1 MLTAEASKLTAEAS
15 KLTAEASKLTAEASK
30 LTAEASKLTVE
41 ASKLTAET
49 SRMTAETSRMT
60 AETSRMTAEAS
71 TTEARDGRGKAMA
84 SVLYQSIETLSK
96 DKGID
101 PEIVVGAVEDAIAL
115 ATRKYYKTTES
126 MRAEMDRETG
136 EIRAYVFKTVV
147 ETPEQVEDET
157 NQISLEKARE
167 MAPEVE
173 VGGELRFYKDTTPLG
188 RIAAQMAKQV
198 IFQKVREAE
207 RDTVF
212 NEYNHRAGEVLNA
225 TVKRLE
231 PMDTIFDLGKAEARM
246 PKREQSRLEQ
256 FAVGER
262 VRVVLLRVDR
272 AAKGPQVIVSRAA
285 PGLVSSL
292 FQSEVPEIY
301 DGTVTIRAIAR
312 EAGERTK
319 IAVMSRDK
327 DVDPVGACV
336 GMKGMRVQSIIRELR
351 GEKID
356 IIEYSEE
363 ITTFAE
369 KALQP
374 AKVSRV
380 SITDLGEKQIEV
392 IVDDTQLSLAIG
404 KKGQNVRLAA
414 KLLQWK
420 IDIKSEEEKRQEVE
434 QQMTAMSGGPT
445 TPIEQVT
452 ELGEQILE
460 KLIAAGITTIEELA
474 DMTPEQLEEVPGIGE
489 KTVEKISTAV
499 RHYFGQYEEGE
510 ERPAVAAIAAASEI
524 EGDAAEASA
533 DAEVSHPDHARDVEA
548 SLGSEASTEDNII
561 AAEEST
567 GEAEES
573 MLSEKLSGTTEERLA
588 EEAAEFGEAQE
599 LNGVSTD
606 DLIAAEDRASMS
618 DANDDADAREEKIEL
633 ENDEV
638 DNLAVQANEVSDEGI
653 DTDGHDRG

>member
-1 MLTAEASKLTAEAS
+1 
-15 KLTAEASKLTAEASK
+15 
-30 LTAEASKLTVE
+30 
-41 ASKLTAET
+41 
-49 SRMTAETSRMT
+49 
-60 AETSRMTAEAS
+60 
-71 TTEARDGRGKAMA
+71 MA
-84 SVLYQSIETLSK
+84 SVLYQSIETLSR
-96 DKGID
+96 DKGIE
-101 PEIVVGAVEDAIAL
+101 PEVVVGAVEDAIAL
-115 ATRKYYKTTES
+115 ATRKYYKTQEN
-126 MRAEMDRETG
+126 MRAEMDKESG

-147 ETPEQVEDET
+147 EGPEQVEDEI
-157 NQISLEKARE
+157 NQLTLEQARAL
-167 MAPEVE
+167 APEVE
-173 VGGELRFYKDTTPLG
+173 VGGELRFYKDTSPLG

-212 NEYNHRAGEVLNA
+212 LEYNHRAGEVLNA

-231 PMDTIFDLGKAEARM
+231 PMDVIFDLGKAEARM

-285 PGLVSSL
+285 PTLVSNL

-301 DGTVTIRAIAR
+301 DGTVSIRAIAR

-319 IAVMSRDK
+319 IAVQSRDK

-356 IIEYSEE
+356 IIEFSEE

-374 AKVSRV
+374 AKVSKV
-380 SITDLGEKQIEV
+380 SIVDLNDKQLEV

-414 KLLQWK
+414 KLLGWK

-434 QQMTAMSGGPT
+434 QQMQAMGGGPT

-452 ELGEQILE
+452 ELGEGILE
-460 KLIAAGITTIEELA
+460 KLIAAGVTTVEALA
-474 DMTPEQLEEVPGIGE
+474 DMTPEQLEEIPGIGE
-489 KTVEKISTAV
+489 KTLEKISVAV

-510 ERPAVAAIAAASEI
+510 ERPVVAVAEPAETAEKAALEGSET
-524 EGDAAEASA
+524 ESGDKTPEEILVAEASSA
-533 DAEVSHPDHARDVEA
+533 GKVAEVRDR
-548 SLGSEASTEDNII
+548 S
-561 AAEEST
+561 AEEIA
-567 GEAEES
+567 EAEDEES
-573 MLSEKLSGTTEERLA
+573 
-588 EEAAEFGEAQE
+588 
-599 LNGVSTD
+599 D
-606 DLIAAEDRASMS
+606 S
-618 DANDDADAREEKIEL
+618 DALSDADAREEKIEL
-633 ENDEV
+633 ENDTV
-638 DNLAVQANEVSDEGI
+638 DTLVDESQEVSDEGV
-653 DTDGHDRG
+653 DTDEHERGE

>member
-1 MLTAEASKLTAEAS
+1 
-15 KLTAEASKLTAEASK
+15 
-30 LTAEASKLTVE
+30 
-41 ASKLTAET
+41 
-49 SRMTAETSRMT
+49 
-60 AETSRMTAEAS
+60 
-71 TTEARDGRGKAMA
+71 MA
-84 SVLYQSIETLSK
+84 SVLYQSIETLSR
-96 DKGID
+96 DKGIE
-101 PEIVVGAVEDAIAL
+101 PAIVIGAVEDAIAL
-115 ATRKYYKTTES
+115 ATRKYYKTTEN
-126 MRAEMDRETG
+126 MRAEMDKETG

-147 ETPEQVEDET
+147 ERPEEVEDDV
-157 NQISLEKARE
+157 NQITLDQARE
-167 MAPEVE
+167 LAPEVE
-173 VGGELRFYKDTTPLG
+173 IGGELRFYKDTSPLG

-212 NEYNHRAGEVLNA
+212 NEYNHRAGEVLTA

-231 PMDTIFDLGKAEARM
+231 PMDVIFDLGKAEARM

-256 FAVGER
+256 FSVGER

-285 PGLVSSL
+285 PTLVSNL

-380 SITDLGEKQIEV
+380 SITDLADKQIEV

-434 QQMTAMSGGPT
+434 QQMQSMTGGPT
-445 TPIEQVT
+445 TPIEQVVD
-452 ELGEQILE
+452 LGEQILE
-460 KLIAAGITTIEELA
+460 KLIAAGITTVEELA

-489 KTVEKISTAV
+489 KTVEKISSAV

-510 ERPAVAAIAAASEI
+510 DRPAGIAAAAADEVPVAG
-524 EGDAAEASA
+524 EGMAETPAGDKAGGEAGVDETNAALPGGVATFADTSAS
-533 DAEVSHPDHARDVEA
+533 DEETEVSSMAKTP
-548 SLGSEASTEDNII
+548 
-561 AAEEST
+561 EEI
-567 GEAEES
+567 
-573 MLSEKLSGTTEERLA
+573 LA
-588 EEAAEFGEAQE
+588 EDAEFGEAQE
-599 LNGVSTD
+599 LNGISTEE
-606 DLIAAEDRASMS
+606 IADQEERESMS
-618 DANDDADAREEKIEL
+618 DAFSDADRRAEQIEL
-633 ENDEV
+633 RNDTMDTLVAES
-638 DNLAVQANEVSDEGI
+638 QEVSDEGI
-653 DTDGHDRG
+653 DNDGHDRG

>member
-1 MLTAEASKLTAEAS
+1 
-15 KLTAEASKLTAEASK
+15 
-30 LTAEASKLTVE
+30 
-41 ASKLTAET
+41 
-49 SRMTAETSRMT
+49 
-60 AETSRMTAEAS
+60 
-71 TTEARDGRGKAMA
+71 MA
-84 SVLYQSIETLSK
+84 SLLYQSIEALSRE
-96 DKGID
+96 KGIE
-101 PEIVVGAVEDAIAL
+101 PEVVVSAIEDAIAL
-115 ATRKYYKTTES
+115 ATRKYYKTQET
-126 MRAEMDRETG
+126 MRAEMDKESG

-147 ETPEQVEDET
+147 ETPEQVEDEI
-157 NQISLEKARE
+157 NQMTLESARE
-167 MAPEVE
+167 LAPEVE
-173 VGGELRFYKDTTPLG
+173 VGGELRFYKDTSPLG

-212 NEYNHRAGEVLNA
+212 NEYNHRANEVMNA
-225 TVKRLE
+225 IVKRLE
-231 PMDTIFDLGKAEARM
+231 PMDVIFDLGKAEARM

-256 FAVGER
+256 FSVGER

-285 PGLVSSL
+285 PQLVQNL

-301 DGTVTIRAIAR
+301 DGTVSIKAIAR

-319 IAVMSRDK
+319 IAVQSRDK

-356 IIEYSEE
+356 IIEYSDE

-380 SITDLGEKQIEV
+380 SITDLAEKQIEV

-434 QQMTAMSGGPT
+434 QQMQAMAGGPT
-445 TPIEQVT
+445 TPIESVT
-452 ELGEQILE
+452 ELGETILE
-460 KLIAAGITTIEELA
+460 KLIAAGLTTVEAVADMTAEELA
-474 DMTPEQLEEVPGIGE
+474 EVPGIGE
-489 KTVEKISTAV
+489 KTIEKISVAV

-510 ERPAVAAIAAASEI
+510 ARPEPV
-524 EGDAAEASA
+524 ASA
-533 DAEVSHPDHARDVEA
+533 EVASTSVEQ
-548 SLGSEASTEDNII
+548 SLMESNPGDQSSEAGDKITGGDTQDEDINEEISSMQKTPEELLAAQRGLSDGPEEVDTISTEDI
-561 AAEEST
+561 AAMEEAQSLNDGYTDADRREERIEMDNDTIDSLVDQTQEST
-567 GEAEES
+567 GE
-573 MLSEKLSGTTEERLA
+573 G
-588 EEAAEFGEAQE
+588 
-599 LNGVSTD
+599 
-606 DLIAAEDRASMS
+606 I
-618 DANDDADAREEKIEL
+618 NDDPSGNSRA
-633 ENDEV
+633 
-638 DNLAVQANEVSDEGI
+638 
-653 DTDGHDRG
+653 

>member
-1 MLTAEASKLTAEAS
+1 
-15 KLTAEASKLTAEASK
+15 
-30 LTAEASKLTVE
+30 
-41 ASKLTAET
+41 
-49 SRMTAETSRMT
+49 
-60 AETSRMTAEAS
+60 
-71 TTEARDGRGKAMA
+71 MA
-84 SVLYQSIETLSK
+84 SVLYQSIETLSR
-96 DKGID
+96 DKGIE
-101 PEIVVGAVEDAIAL
+101 PGVVVGAVEDAIAL
-115 ATRKYYKTTES
+115 ATRKYYKTQEN

-147 ETPEQVEDET
+147 EGPEQVEDEI
-157 NQISLEKARE
+157 NQMTLEAARE
-167 MAPEVE
+167 LAPEVE
-173 VGGELRFYKDTTPLG
+173 VGGELRFYKDTSPLG

-212 NEYNHRAGEVLNA
+212 LEYNHRAGEVLNA

-231 PMDTIFDLGKAEARM
+231 PMDVIFDLGKAEARM

-285 PGLVSSL
+285 PALVQNL

-319 IAVMSRDK
+319 IAVLSRDK

-356 IIEYSEE
+356 IIEFSEE

-380 SITDLGEKQIEV
+380 SVVDLADKQLEV

-414 KLLQWK
+414 KLLGWK

-434 QQMTAMSGGPT
+434 QQMQAMGGGPT
-445 TPIEQVT
+445 TPVEQIT
-452 ELGEQILE
+452 ELGETILE
-460 KLIAAGITTIEELA
+460 KLIAAGITTVEELA
-474 DMTPEQLEEVPGIGE
+474 DMTPEQLEEIPGIGE
-489 KTVEKISTAV
+489 KTLEKISVAV

-510 ERPAVAAIAAASEI
+510 ERPVAAVEAAAEVPSVETAEEPAAEGSEAA
-524 EGDAAEASA
+524 EGSREKSPEEILVAEASA
-533 DAEVSHPDHARDVEA
+533 A
-548 SLGSEASTEDNII
+548 
-561 AAEEST
+561 
-567 GEAEES
+567 GEAEEVRG
-573 MLSEKLSGTTEERLA
+573 LSA
-588 EEAAEFGEAQE
+588 EEIA
-599 LNGVSTD
+599 
-606 DLIAAEDRASMS
+606 AAEDAGSES
-618 DANDDADAREEKIEL
+618 DAFSDADAREEAIEL
-633 ENDEV
+633 DNDAV
-638 DNLAVQANEVSDEGI
+638 DSLVNESQEVSDEGI
-653 DTDGHDRG
+653 DDGGHDRG